1 MLHFQGICKYD
12 MASPKMEYAGLP
24 YFRVLTKNEE
34 RNDNNVV
41 SYIRYTEIH
50 VFGSVIRLDRNKE
63 VYVSIT
69 MAKSYHHY
77 TIFWQ
82 IPKIHFVREL

>member
-1 MLHFQGICKYD
+1 MALCYASGDPHYRTFDAQMIHFQGICKYD
-12 MASPKMEYAGLP
+12 LASPKMEYPGLP

-63 VYVSIT
+63 VYVSI
-69 MAKSYHHY
+69 
-77 TIFWQ
+77 Q
-82 IPKIHFVREL
+82 L